1 MESPLQ
7 ARAHP
12 PQPDKHADLA
22 FVPFWARSEVQYA
35 KNLLDYSPEPIE
47 YVHQD
52 DDGWDN
58 CFFFPEDCARAPTP
72 FLSSSCETDT
82 DSHTTTTSTNPS
94 DADGA
99 SEDKMTALP
108 DIRMLDSEALGDLL
122 EDNLSPPEITSI
134 L

>member
-1 MESPLQ
+1 MESSLQ
-7 ARAHP
+7 ACPSPRRPNYGNH
-12 PQPDKHADLA
+12 D
-22 FVPFWARSEVQYA
+22 FVPFWASSAVQYA
-35 KNLLDYSPEPIE
+35 KNLLEYSPEPIE

-82 DSHTTTTSTNPS
+82 DSHTTTEPG
-94 DADGA
+94 DADSA
-99 SEDKMTALP
+99 SEDKMTPALP

>member
-7 ARAHP
+7 ACSYLRQH
-12 PQPDKHADLA
+12 KNNGDLD

-47 YVHQD
+47 YVHQE

-58 CFFFPEDCARAPTP
+58 CFFFPEDCSHAPTP

-82 DSHTTTTSTNPS
+82 DSHCTTNPS
-94 DADGA
+94 DADSA
-99 SEDKMTALP
+99 SDDKMTPALP

>member
-1 MESPLQ
+1 MESSVQ
-7 ARAHP
+7 ARPRSRQSNAL
-12 PQPDKHADLA
+12 ADLD

-35 KNLLDYSPEPIE
+35 KDLLDYSPEPIE

-82 DSHTTTTSTNPS
+82 DSHTATTNPS
-94 DADGA
+94 DVDGA
-99 SEDKMTALP
+99 LEDKMTPALP